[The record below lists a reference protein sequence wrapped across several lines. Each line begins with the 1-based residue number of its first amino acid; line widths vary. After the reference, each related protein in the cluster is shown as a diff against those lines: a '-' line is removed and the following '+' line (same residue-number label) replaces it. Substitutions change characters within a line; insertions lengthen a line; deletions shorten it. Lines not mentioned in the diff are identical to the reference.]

1 MKISVGTKHLLKYS
15 FHYSFIYSWL
25 RVFVLTKIGSGE
37 IIYEL
42 RTKIQQIQFD
52 LNQLGEPVSDM
63 PELIVS
69 ANLLRSNEYLSK
81 TNEKKT
87 ELLSYYL
94 QYSNALEELLSSV
107 FDIQHDLK
115 EILKEQST
123 LISPSAK
130 KQSKKISK
138 TKSKTKSKTTHK

>member
-1 MKISVGTKHLLKYS
+1 
-15 FHYSFIYSWL
+15 
-25 RVFVLTKIGSGE
+25 LTRIGSGE

-42 RTKIQQIQFD
+42 RVKIQQIQFD
-52 LNQLGEPVSDM
+52 LNQLGEPVSDI

-94 QYSNALEELLSSV
+94 QYTDALEELLSSV

-115 EILKEQST
+115 EILKEQSI
-123 LISPSAK
+123 LISPSVK

-138 TKSKTKSKTTHK
+138 TKSKTIKK